1 MADLLTFKKYILGYE
16 KLTDEALS
24 KADLNKNG
32 KIDVFDFVRMKQ
44 LFLV

>member
-16 KLTDEALS
+16 NLTEEVLS

-32 KIDVFDFVRMKQ
+32 KVNVFDFVRMKQ
-44 LFLV
+44 LFLA